1 LSQEGTIVDA
11 KDLFQRSTDAWNSR
25 DQEGFFATFADDC
38 EVTAP
43 GFTGKGR
50 QGLTEFWNAWHAG
63 FSDNQVTVRLM
74 VADGDYVVEESV
86 FSGTHDG
93 PLMSQD
99 GSEIPATGRQ
109 VSSAFSSVSTTRGDQ
124 IVSTHFYFDRLD
136 MLTQLGL
143 MSEG

>member
-1 LSQEGTIVDA
+1 VE
-11 KDLFQRSTDAWNSR
+11 
-25 DQEGFFATFADDC
+25 
-38 EVTAP
+38 
-43 GFTGKGR
+43 
-50 QGLTEFWNAWHAG
+50 
-63 FSDNQVTVRLM
+63 VTVRLV
-74 VADGDYVVEESV
+74 VADNDHVVEESV

-109 VSSAFSSVSTTRGDQ
+109 VSSTFSSVSAVRGDQ

>member
-1 LSQEGTIVDA
+1 MDA
-11 KDLFQRSTDAWNSR
+11 KELLQRNTDAWNSR

-74 VADGDYVVEESV
+74 IADDDHVVEESV

-109 VSSAFSSVSTTRGDQ
+109 VSAAFSSVSTMRGEQ

>member
-1 LSQEGTIVDA
+1 VDL
-11 KDLFQRSTDAWNSR
+11 KELLRRSADDWNSR
-25 DQEGFFATFADDC
+25 DQESYFAIYADDC

-50 QGLTEFWNAWHAG
+50 QGLTEFWNAWHTG
-63 FSDNQVTVRLM
+63 FSDNRVTVRLAI
-74 VADGDYVVEESV
+74 ADDDHVVEESV

-109 VSSAFSSVSTTRGDQ
+109 VSVAFSSVTTMRGDQ
-124 IVSTHFYFDRLD
+124 VVSTHFYFDRLD

>member
-1 LSQEGTIVDA
+1 VDL
-11 KDLFQRSTDAWNSR
+11 KELLQRSTDAWNSR
-25 DQEGFFATFADDC
+25 DQEGFFAAYADDC

-63 FSDNQVTVRLM
+63 FSDNQVTVRL
-74 VADGDYVVEESV
+74 VIADNDHVVEESV

-109 VSSAFSSVSTTRGDQ
+109 VSSTFSSVSAVRGDQ